1 VTGTPNASLDR
12 WGERLPRQLGLW
24 SAIALVIGS
33 TIGSGIFRV
42 PARIAERVPEAG
54 PMLIVWVA
62 GGLLTLCGALTYA
75 ELAGMYPRS
84 GGIYVFVREGWGR
97 GAGFVYGWSE
107 LLVIRASSLGAIAT
121 VCAEYLMRSLGFDP
135 TLPENSAAVHYVAA
149 GAIMVVTL
157 LNYVGA
163 RRAAAMVNLTTGA
176 KYGAL
181 VALFLGAFILGD
193 GEFAH
198 FGESTGPLRADLAGL
213 ALISVLWAY
222 DGFADLSRVGGEI
235 REPERTLP
243 RALVLGTLAIIVI
256 YLVVNVAY
264 LYLLPLEAIQRSP
277 LVAADAAEAIVGR
290 AGAALI
296 GVVVIVSTFGALVSV
311 MFTSP
316 RIFFAMAEDRLFFRG
331 LAAVHPRF
339 QTPGRAILLT
349 GAVSISFVLVR
360 TFEGLSDTFVLATWP
375 FYALAAASVFVLRR
389 RRPDAPRPVRVNGY
403 PLVPLL
409 FIGAAA
415 LILGNALI
423 SSPRDPA
430 IAFGVI
436 LSGIPAYLIW
446 RRFGSAP

>member
-1 VTGTPNASLDR
+1 VTGTPSASLDQ

-42 PARIAERVPEAG
+42 PARVAERVPEAG
-54 PMLIVWVA
+54 PMLMVWVA

-135 TLPENSAAVHYVAA
+135 TLPGNRAAVHYVAA
-149 GAIMVVTL
+149 GAIVVVTL

-181 VALFLGAFILGD
+181 VLLFLGAFLLGD

-198 FGESTGPLRADLAGL
+198 FGASAGPLRADLAGL

-290 AGAALI
+290 AGTALI

-339 QTPGRAILLT
+339 RTPARAILLT

-375 FYALAAASVFVLRR
+375 FYALAAGSVFMLRR
-389 RRPDAPRPVRVNGY
+389 RVPDAPRPVQVFGY
-403 PLVPLL
+403 PVVPLL

-415 LILGNALI
+415 LILGNALVR
-423 SSPRDPA
+423 SPRDPA

-446 RRFGSAP
+446 RRFEPAR